1 MQIYY
6 LILNVSNLLMHK
18 ILSAL
23 SVIFFLLLQ
32 HSLKAQDFHTTSGT
46 SVSISANDVFH
57 VNGLTLTPSS
67 SFSLDGI
74 SITKNSSLNNVVGT
88 SATAASRFYLFSG
101 NTNAYSGAIKMD
113 YEDGELNGLSES
125 SLEVNIY
132 NGSGWSNI
140 TSLTVDVNNN
150 YVSSSSISG
159 SSLREIGLASSTTPL
174 PVTWLDFTATKQR
187 KDVFLEWST
196 ALEIN
201 TLDFVVQH
209 SIDGQS
215 FANLSV
221 QPAALNSN
229 KVETYE
235 YLHTSPF
242 WGPNYYRILQRDVD
256 GEFSYSDIRY
266 VHFLNENS
274 MSDISINGNPI
285 TNNVLHLIVNQEQD
299 VSLYN
304 TVGQFYWKKHL
315 STGKHT
321 INVQGLPK
329 GTYFLHT
336 NTTTQKF
343 IK

>member
-1 MQIYY
+1 
-6 LILNVSNLLMHK
+6 MHR

-23 SVIFFLLLQ
+23 VAIFFVLLQ
-32 HSLKAQDFHTTSGT
+32 HSLKAQDFYTTSGT
-46 SVSISANDVFH
+46 SVSISTNNVFH

-74 SITKNSSLNNVVGT
+74 SITKNSSINNVVGT

-132 NGSGWSNI
+132 SGSGWSNI

-150 YVSSSSISG
+150 YVSSNSVSG
-159 SSLREIGLASSTTPL
+159 ASLREIGLASSTTPL

-187 KDVFLEWST
+187 KDVLLEWST
-196 ALEIN
+196 AQEIN

-209 SIDGQS
+209 SINGQS
-215 FANLSV
+215 FENLNV
-221 QPAALNSN
+221 QSAALNSN
-229 KVETYE
+229 NIETYE
-235 YLHTSPF
+235 YLHTSAF

-256 GEFSYSDIRY
+256 GEFSYSELRY
-266 VHFLNENS
+266 IHFTDENPTNT
-274 MSDISINGNPI
+274 ITVVGNPI
-285 TNNVLHLIVNQEQD
+285 QDNQLRLILSLEDD

-315 STGKHT
+315 SIGQHT
-321 INVQGLPK
+321 LNVKELPK

-336 NTTTQKF
+336 STSNQKF